1 MLKRSKSK
9 EAGGSGQIVGGS
21 QTQRINPAN
30 GDTASFG
37 PNIPGNHGQ
46 RNNFPVA
53 NGNSASKSIFNAS
66 LKELKPSKSVDLTQS
81 LAHNGGDTG
90 IQNSFFMNEETDNF
104 ELFLFK
110 PSEKVE

>member
-30 GDTASFG
+30 GDNS
-37 PNIPGNHGQ
+37 NIGSNLPGNFGQ
-46 RNNFPVA
+46 RNVPPAGN
-53 NGNSASKSIFNAS
+53 NSASKMIFNQS
-66 LKELKPSKSVDLTQS
+66 FKELKPSKSVDLTS
-81 LAHNGGDTG
+81 HTAADSTT
-90 IQNSFFMNEETDNF
+90 IQNSLFLNDEGENF

-110 PSEKVE
+110 PSERVE